1 MGEIQHR
8 IGNASSRQNYDFT
21 AQLFGKVEGTC
32 KRITAWIACLTRL
45 SRFNVDDVPWSVE
58 ICCHPMRDAHK
69 SFCTSVGSHT
79 YHDASADMPRPN
91 YCFALHVP
99 AHIFVDTSGSIT
111 QRQFPQRQQIP
122 PTEEAV
128 HRLFCLVGDI
138 DFAFSQPLL
147 QRFGRDIDDLDLA
160 CQLEDVIR
168 YCLLLANAGDLVDNV
183 NSTLNVLNVEGRKNA
198 DACIQQF
205 LHILEPLLVSAPLKI
220 CVSKF
225 IYQNDGWFACK
236 DSVKIQIIELETTID
251 DGASRDHLQILDKRL
266 SFCSPMSLDEADNNI
281 YPLVLEVSCFFEHSV
296 SLADAG
302 GVAEVYLQV
311 TLVVGF
317 LVCFFLLQTM
327 QQDVRIRPLF
337 LVHVSASLRAYPEPC

>member
-21 AQLFGKVEGTC
+21 TQLFGKVEGTC

-45 SRFNVDDVPWSVE
+45 RRFDVDDIPWSVK
-58 ICCHPMRDAHK
+58 ICCQPMRDAYK
-69 SFCTSVGSHT
+69 SFCISVRSHT
-79 YHDASADMPRPN
+79 SHDTSAGAPGTSNRLS
-91 YCFALHVP
+91 LHVA
-99 AHIFVDTSGSIT
+99 AHIFVNTSGGIT
-111 QRQFPQRQQIP
+111 QRQFPQRQQISS
-122 PTEEAV
+122 TEEAV

-205 LHILEPLLVSAPLKI
+205 LHILEPLLVSAPWKI

-225 IYQNDGWFACK
+225 IYQNNGWFACK

-251 DGASRDHLQILDKRL
+251 DGASRDNLQILDKRL

-281 YPLVLEVSCFFEHSV
+281 YPLVLEVSCFFEHPV
-296 SLADAG
+296 RLADAG

-327 QQDVRIRPLF
+327 QKYVRVRPLF
-337 LVHVSASLRAYPEPC
+337 LVHIRVFLRACPRQC

>member
-45 SRFNVDDVPWSVE
+45 RRFDVDDIPWSVE

-69 SFCTSVGSHT
+69 SFCTSVRSHT
-79 YHDASADMPRPN
+79 SHDTSAGAPGTSNRLS
-91 YCFALHVP
+91 LHVP
-99 AHIFVDTSGSIT
+99 AHIFVNTSGGIT

-122 PTEEAV
+122 STEEAL

-205 LHILEPLLVSAPLKI
+205 LYILEPFLVPASRNV
-220 CVSKF
+220 CVSEF
-225 IYQNDGWFACK
+225 IYQNDSWFACK
-236 DSVKIQIIELETTID
+236 DSVEIQIIEFETTKD
-251 DGASRDHLQILDKRL
+251 DGASRDNLQILDKRL
-266 SFCSPMSLDEADNNI
+266 SFCSPMSLDEADDNI
-281 YPLVLEVSCFFEHSV
+281 YPLVLEVSCFFEHSI
-296 SLADAG
+296 SLANAG
-302 GVAEVYLQV
+302 DVAEVYLQV
-311 TLVVGF
+311 TLVAGF
-317 LVCFFLLQTM
+317 LICFFLLQTM
-327 QQDVRIRPLF
+327 QKYVRVRPLF
-337 LVHVSASLRAYPEPC
+337 LVHISVFRRVYLRQC

>member
-32 KRITAWIACLTRL
+32 KCITAWIARLTR
-45 SRFNVDDVPWSVE
+45 FDVDHIPWSVK
-58 ICCHPMRDAHK
+58 ICGQPMRDAYK
-69 SFCTSVGSHT
+69 SFCISVRSHT
-79 YHDASADMPRPN
+79 SHDTSAGAPGTRN
-91 YCFALHVP
+91 RLSLHVA
-99 AHIFVDTSGSIT
+99 AHIFVNTSGGIT

-122 PTEEAV
+122 STEEAL
-128 HRLFCLVGDI
+128 HRLFCLVGDV

-168 YCLLLANAGDLVDNV
+168 YCLLLANAGNLVDNV

-205 LHILEPLLVSAPLKI
+205 FYVLEPFLVSASWKI

-225 IYQNDGWFACK
+225 IYQNDGRFARE
-236 DSVKIQIIELETTID
+236 DSVEIQIIEIEATID
-251 DGASRDHLQILDKRL
+251 HGASRDHLQILDKRL
-266 SFCSPMSLDEADNNI
+266 SFCSPMSLDEADDNI

-327 QQDVRIRPLF
+327 QKYVRIRPLF
-337 LVHVSASLRAYPEPC
+337 LVHIRVFLRACPGQC